1 MDWMSMAMM
10 VLPVVVTIVF
20 GYFAVAGKIATV
32 GKEAGELLVTAMG
45 ALQDGKLTKEEIQ
58 MIVKEARDV
67 KEAVMAIKKKEQE
80 K

>member
-20 GYFAVAGKIATV
+20 GYFAVAGKVATA

-45 ALQDGKLTKEEIQ
+45 ALQDGKLTKDEIQ
-58 MIVKEARDV
+58 MIVKESKDV
-67 KEAVMAIKKKEQE
+67 KEAVMAIKQAE